1 MSYVIIKYLI
11 TAAVV
16 VAVSEF
22 AKASDKLGGLVAAL
36 PLVTVLTLIWL
47 YVEHQPAAK
56 IANHAYYTFWYVLP
70 TLPMFLLFPYL
81 LPKIGFWPT
90 LLSCV
95 SVTLVIFYLYAIIL
109 KNVGID
115 LL

>member
-1 MSYVIIKYLI
+1 MSYIFIKYFI

-16 VAVSEF
+16 VLVSEF
-22 AKASDKLGGLVAAL
+22 AKASDKLGGLIAAL

-47 YVEHQPAAK
+47 YVEKQPMSK
-56 IANHAYYTFWYVLP
+56 ISNHAYYTFWYVIP

-81 LPKIGFWPT
+81 LPKWGFWPT

-95 SVTLVIFYLYAIIL
+95 VVTLVIFYVYAIAL
-109 KNVGID
+109 KQFGVN

>member
-1 MSYVIIKYLI
+1 MQYIILKYLI
-11 TAAVV
+11 TAGMVV
-16 VAVSEF
+16 LVSEF
-22 AKASDKLGGLVAAL
+22 AKRSDKLGGLIAAL

-47 YVEHQPAAK
+47 YVEQQPVSK

-81 LPKIGFWPT
+81 LPRWGFA
-90 LLSCV
+90 L
-95 SVTLVIFYLYAIIL
+95 TLVTCVIFTMLVFLLFAL
-109 KNVGID
+109 VVKQFGVD